1 MKAKKGTTRTTEQN
15 GWTFD
20 DSDVMECPRGL
31 YDHGSVANSINGI
44 DAVTDEHIDQ
54 YHELG
59 YLVINNA
66 VGRETLADAEQALAT
81 LIDSDDCDPRCI
93 QFEKWAAHRL
103 NDLTRE
109 QKQDAVRKFMDF
121 TDKDP
126 RLHAVAYDHHLVEL
140 IRRIVGSPELEI
152 LQEMAL
158 IKAPGGREKPW
169 HQDRAYFNVAANVP
183 IVGTWIALHEATPE
197 NACMR
202 VLPGRHRDGPQIHF
216 LRRDWQICDSQ
227 VDARE
232 SVAVP
237 LRPGGLLIFD
247 ALLPHGTPNNH
258 TSQRR
263 WALQFH
269 YCPKSAATTGDDERM
284 AVFGSEG
291 KDVQC

>member
-109 QKQDAVRKFMDF
+109 QKQDAVRKFMGKNRPKEKQACNSGQNPCLAGAPKRKLQVKL
-121 TDKDP
+121 TLKQEGNEKDDQKPTGVKAYGNAEKLAEMNSTPHSLPP
-126 RLHAVAYDHHLVEL
+126 RLLVVVITEVVHWWKHDDP
-140 IRRIVGSPELEI
+140 IRRYQSIEPVASFLRIV
-152 LQEMAL
+152 
-158 IKAPGGREKPW
+158 
-169 HQDRAYFNVAANVP
+169 RAR
-183 IVGTWIALHEATPE
+183 
-197 NACMR
+197 NACR
-202 VLPGRHRDGPQIHF
+202 
-216 LRRDWQICDSQ
+216 C
-227 VDARE
+227 
-232 SVAVP
+232 
-237 LRPGGLLIFD
+237 
-247 ALLPHGTPNNH
+247 
-258 TSQRR
+258 TS
-263 WALQFH
+263 A
-269 YCPKSAATTGDDERM
+269 E
-284 AVFGSEG
+284 
-291 KDVQC
+291 